1 MLPGSLRPAA
11 GLLPG
16 VPRGTDGTAGAG
28 GFRDGLTGHLAVVPK
43 PVGAGRAREVSA
55 SSVVLLPHT
64 SASVLAA
71 RSQISTDLHEAGI
84 VSPAIGDATLVVS
97 ELLTNA
103 ILHARPLP
111 GARVLVAWALR
122 ERSLE
127 VAVSDGG
134 AMTRPRTTRPSLS
147 SIGGRGLTIVEN
159 LSWRWGVLPNDF
171 GLTVWAVLPAP
182 GGDRAGYGGL
192 AGYSGGLVGYG
203 GGCRGGYDYSGGAAR
218 QQA

>member
-11 GLLPG
+11 ALLPG
-16 VPRGTDGTAGAG
+16 VPRGTDGTVGAG
-28 GFRDGLTGHLAVVPK
+28 SFRSGLTGHLPVVP
-43 PVGAGRAREVSA
+43 VRLGGRAREVSA

-64 SASVLAA
+64 PASVIAA
-71 RSQISTDLHEAGI
+71 RSQISTDLHGAGI

-147 SIGGRGLTIVEN
+147 SIGGRGLSIVEN

-171 GLTVWAVLPAP
+171 GLTVWPS
-182 GGDRAGYGGL
+182 
-192 AGYSGGLVGYG
+192 SG
-203 GGCRGGYDYSGGAAR
+203 AR
-218 QQA
+218 R

>member
-1 MLPGSLRPAA
+1 
-11 GLLPG
+11 
-16 VPRGTDGTAGAG
+16 
-28 GFRDGLTGHLAVVPK
+28 
-43 PVGAGRAREVSA
+43 VSA

-64 SASVLAA
+64 PASVIAA
-71 RSQISTDLHEAGI
+71 RSHISTDLHKAGI
-84 VSPAIGDATLVVS
+84 VTPAVGDATLVVS

-134 AMTRPRTTRPSLS
+134 AMTRPRAARPSLS
-147 SIGGRGLTIVEN
+147 SIGGRGLAIVEN
-159 LSWRWGVLPNDF
+159 LSWRWGVLPSDF

-182 GGDRAGYGGL
+182 GGDPAGWGGGLL
-192 AGYSGGLVGYG
+192 AGYTGGLVGYG
-203 GGCRGGYDYSGGAAR
+203 GGYRGGYDYSGGAAR
-218 QQA
+218 QQV

>member
-1 MLPGSLRPAA
+1 
-11 GLLPG
+11 
-16 VPRGTDGTAGAG
+16 
-28 GFRDGLTGHLAVVPK
+28 
-43 PVGAGRAREVSA
+43 VSS
-55 SSVVLLPHT
+55 SSVVLLPHAP
-64 SASVLAA
+64 SSVVAA
-71 RSQISTDLHEAGI
+71 RWHITSQLREAGV

-111 GARVLVAWALR
+111 GAQVLVAWALR

-134 AMTRPRTTRPSLS
+134 SMTRPRTAQPSLS
-147 SIGGRGLTIVEN
+147 SIGGRGLAIVEY
-159 LSWRWGVLPNDF
+159 LSSRWGVLASDF

-182 GGDRAGYGGL
+182 AGARPGGVRTGHA
-192 AGYSGGLVGYG
+192 
-203 GGCRGGYDYSGGAAR
+203 GGAADTAR

>member
-1 MLPGSLRPAA
+1 
-11 GLLPG
+11 
-16 VPRGTDGTAGAG
+16 
-28 GFRDGLTGHLAVVPK
+28 
-43 PVGAGRAREVSA
+43 VSA

-64 SASVLAA
+64 PASVIAA
-71 RSQISTDLHEAGI
+71 RSHIGIDLRKAGI
-84 VSPAIGDATLVVS
+84 VTPAIGDATLVVS

>member
-1 MLPGSLRPAA
+1 M
-11 GLLPG
+11 
-16 VPRGTDGTAGAG
+16 
-28 GFRDGLTGHLAVVPK
+28 
-43 PVGAGRAREVSA
+43 SA
-55 SSVVLLPHT
+55 SSVVLLPHAP
-64 SASVLAA
+64 SSVVAA
-71 RSQISTDLHEAGI
+71 RWHITTHMREAGV
-84 VSPAIGDATLVVS
+84 VSPAIGDATLVMS

-134 AMTRPRTTRPSLS
+134 SMTRPRTAQPSLS
-147 SIGGRGLTIVEN
+147 SIGGRGLAIVEH
-159 LSWRWGVLPNDF
+159 LSSRWGVLPHDF

-182 GGDRAGYGGL
+182 PGGRT
-192 AGYSGGLVGYG
+192 
-203 GGCRGGYDYSGGAAR
+203 GGAHAGHGARTGHGSRTGHGARPR

>member
-1 MLPGSLRPAA
+1 
-11 GLLPG
+11 
-16 VPRGTDGTAGAG
+16 
-28 GFRDGLTGHLAVVPK
+28 
-43 PVGAGRAREVSA
+43 VSA

-64 SASVLAA
+64 PASVIAA

-111 GARVLVAWALR
+111 GARVLVAWAVR

-182 GGDRAGYGGL
+182 GSDRAGYGGL

-203 GGCRGGYDYSGGAAR
+203 GGCHGGYDYSGGAAR

>member
-1 MLPGSLRPAA
+1 MLPGSLGPAA
-11 GLLPG
+11 ALLPG
-16 VPRGTDGTAGAG
+16 VPRGTDGTVEAG
-28 GFRDGLTGHLAVVPK
+28 GFRDGWTGISRSYRS
-43 PVGAGRAREVSA
+43 GWAGRAREVGA
-55 SSVVLLPHT
+55 SSVVLLPH
-64 SASVLAA
+64 SPASVVAA
-71 RSQISTDLHEAGI
+71 RSHIGTDLHEAGI
-84 VSPAIGDATLVVS
+84 VTPAIGDATLVVS

-134 AMTRPRTTRPSLS
+134 SMTRPQTARPSLS
-147 SIGGRGLTIVEN
+147 SIGGRGLAIVEN
-159 LSWRWGVLPNDF
+159 LSWRWGVLPSDF

-182 GGDRAGYGGL
+182 GGDRAGYGGGL

>member
-1 MLPGSLRPAA
+1 M
-11 GLLPG
+11 
-16 VPRGTDGTAGAG
+16 
-28 GFRDGLTGHLAVVPK
+28 
-43 PVGAGRAREVSA
+43 SA

-64 SASVLAA
+64 PASVIAA

-134 AMTRPRTTRPSLS
+134 AMTRPRTTRLSLS

-182 GGDRAGYGGL
+182 GGDRVGYGALAGYG
-192 AGYSGGLVGYG
+192 GGLVGYG

>member
-11 GLLPG
+11 ALLRG
-16 VPRGTDGTAGAG
+16 VPRGTDGTAEAG
-28 GFRDGLTGHLAVVPK
+28 GFRDGLTGHLAVVADLA
-43 PVGAGRAREVSA
+43 GAWHAREVSA

-64 SASVLAA
+64 PASVIAA

-127 VAVSDGG
+127 VAGG
-134 AMTRPRTTRPSLS
+134 DRGALTRPRAPRAPPS
-147 SIGGRGLTIVEN
+147 SIGGRGGPPPGDPC
-159 LSWRWGVLPNDF
+159 RR
-171 GLTVWAVLPAP
+171 P
-182 GGDRAGYGGL
+182 GGPPPRA
-192 AGYSGGLVGYG
+192 
-203 GGCRGGYDYSGGAAR
+203 CRPR
-218 QQA
+218 